1 LLAAATMWGCTWPQN
16 KYPLSLPTP
25 LTARR
30 IPNLLDAGFAFA
42 VAPGS
47 RENMCPPRGEWR
59 WVLIYGVQNSVAF
72 SVFTTIS
79 VVWLDES
86 GAMVITY
93 TLPVWASLLA
103 WPMLGE
109 RLTLR
114 HVTAIASAFGV
125 ALLVGST
132 SARSALSKLPGV
144 LRGFAAAAA
153 FRLGTVVAK
162 ERTIAMPPVAGVA
175 WQAFFGTLLVAAVA
189 LFEHPDRSRLNMSA
203 IAIFGWTAVMPLTV
217 ACLTWFPALRC
228 VPASLAA
235 TTVLLSPT
243 IGIMVLAL
251 VLGEPF
257 GPRQVVALVLTPT
270 GVAMAATG

>member
-1 LLAAATMWGCTWPQN
+1 MLL
-16 KYPLSLPTP
+16 
-25 LTARR
+25 
-30 IPNLLDAGFAFA
+30 
-42 VAPGS
+42 
-47 RENMCPPRGEWR
+47 PRGEWR

-93 TLPVWASLLA
+93 TLSVWASLLA

-114 HVTAIASAFGV
+114 HVMAIASAFGV

-132 SARSALSKLPGV
+132 SSRSALSKLPGV

-162 ERTIAMPPVAGVA
+162 KRTIAMPPVAGVA
-175 WQAFFGTLLVAAVA
+175 WQAFFGTLLVAALT
-189 LFEHPDRSRLNMSA
+189 LFEHPDRSRLNRIA
-203 IAIFGWTAVMPLTV
+203 IEIFGWIAVMPLTV
-217 ACLTWFPALRC
+217 AYLTRFPALRC
-228 VPASLAA
+228 VPASLAV

-243 IGIMVLAL
+243 IGVMVLAL